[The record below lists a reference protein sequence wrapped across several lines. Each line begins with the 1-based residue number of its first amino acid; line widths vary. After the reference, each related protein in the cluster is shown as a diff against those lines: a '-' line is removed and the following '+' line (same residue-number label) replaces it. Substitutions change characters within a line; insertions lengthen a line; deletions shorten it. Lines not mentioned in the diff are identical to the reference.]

1 MPEESN
7 RDASISGEPLKALE
21 RTLTENL
28 LRDSSDAIYFKDL
41 ESRFVRISRYLAT
54 RLGIEDPDTLIG
66 KTDFDIF
73 DVNHAQAA
81 RNDELEIIETGMPK
95 EGILERE
102 VRLDG
107 SIRWVLTS
115 KMPLRNDDN
124 DIVGTFG
131 ISRDITAQK
140 EAEFALEESN
150 RKLIDASRRAGMAEI
165 AINVLHNI
173 GNVLNSLN
181 VSSTT
186 SIKLTESL
194 KHEQIAKVADL
205 LEKNGDNP
213 GFLKD
218 DERGKQV
225 VPYLR
230 KLSAQMAQSQGL
242 ILEELKALT
251 SHVDHIKHILITQQN
266 YAKPTEVLDHF
277 ELNEVIQDAIQINRD
292 GLRRHQVELVTDIE
306 ANPVMESDKHRI
318 LQILVNLIRN
328 AKYACDEGNRELKQ
342 ITVVS
347 RVNENKEAE
356 VSIVDNGAGIAP
368 ENIEEI
374 FKHGFTTREDGNGYG
389 LHSSANL
396 ASEIGGKI
404 VAESEGQYHGATF
417 TLTIPLKRDGR
428 ETGDITL

>member
-251 SHVDHIKHILITQQN
+251 SHVDHIKHILKTQQN